1 MMIPTGNNSN
11 QDIKVSI
18 SSYAGGS
25 SPEQALERLKEAG
38 FHYAELSIGHTEAI
52 FQRGEEGWRKFR
64 ELADQA
70 GIRFLQAHL
79 PQRNSLCT
87 EDEEL
92 RRIRIETL
100 RNSCVMYHV
109 LGITAAVVHCG
120 GDAAIAG
127 GEDPAA
133 VRSRRVRSLRE
144 LLSDLPE
151 GMTLCLENLP
161 GDTFEDVETNL
172 IECGNPENLGYCLDT
187 GHLHISK
194 PSNQGDYIR
203 KAGKKLKAIH
213 IHDNVGPLFSG
224 PARQA
229 YWYPSDKHMFPGF
242 FSGSINWNT
251 VLTALREIG
260 YDGLWNLEIDADY
273 GSGIPPYGYRELV
286 LRQHRER
293 AEFLFHY
300 DPEAPAPGD
309 PVNDF
314 SRFQPICRK
323 ELKLSFSRWKIHA
336 ELPRYEVTVDPVH
349 GGRLVSWKVGGREL
363 LFPNTAFGWCIPGVW
378 MPRNLA
384 RLWPSGMAVDAIEET
399 GGGIRVKLSGMVKKE
414 FEFLAD
420 MPLTLIQQFS
430 PDAVRIELRL
440 KNIHPETLPSFA
452 VRFHCMTAL
461 TGGGSLPRGAVT
473 FSDGTTLTRDGK
485 GWIFLLPG
493 AAENLADNIAAGGHA
508 IPVPAA
514 DFTIEM
520 SGSSEPMRITFPGKQ
535 PAAVYFEDSKSGV
548 MTMEPIFPVPPLEPG
563 EIFTAAMQGDISRKL
578 SSEKHK

>member
-1 MMIPTGNNSN
+1 MITPTGKDSN
-11 QDIKVSI
+11 PDIRISI
-18 SSYAGGS
+18 TSSAGGN
-25 SPEQALERLKEAG
+25 SPEQALKRLKEAG
-38 FHYAELSIGHTEAI
+38 FHYAELSIEHTETI
-52 FQRGEEGWRKFR
+52 YLRGEAAWRKFR

-92 RRIRIETL
+92 RQTRLENL
-100 RNSCVMYHV
+100 RNYCVMYHV

-120 GDAAIAG
+120 GDFALAH
-127 GEDPAA
+127 GEDPAT
-133 VRSRRVRSLRE
+133 VRKRRVRSLLE
-144 LLSDLPE
+144 LLRDLPE

-161 GDTFEDVETNL
+161 GDTFEDVEANL

-187 GHLHISK
+187 GHLHIT
-194 PSNQGDYIR
+194 PPANQGDYIR

-224 PARQA
+224 PVRQA
-229 YWYPSDKHMFPGF
+229 YWDTSDKHLFPGF
-242 FSGSINWNT
+242 FYGSINWNT
-251 VLTALREIG
+251 VLTALREVG
-260 YDGLWNLEIDADY
+260 YSGLWNLEIAADY

-300 DPEAPAPGD
+300 DPEAPVPGD

-314 SRFQPICRK
+314 SRFQPISRK
-323 ELKLSFSRWKIHA
+323 DLKLTFRRWKIHA
-336 ELPRYEVTVDPVH
+336 EFSRYQVTADPVH
-349 GGRLVSWKVGGREL
+349 GGRLASWKIDGREI
-363 LFPNTAFGWCIPGVW
+363 LFPNSSFGWGIAGVW

-384 RLWPSGMAVDAIEET
+384 RLWQFGMAVDEIEEND
-399 GGGIRVKLSGMVKKE
+399 GSIRMKLSGTVKKE

-420 MPLTLIQQFS
+420 LPLVLIRQFF
-430 PDAVRIELRL
+430 PDAVRTELQL
-440 KNIHPETLPSFA
+440 KNIHPEKMPSFA

-473 FSDGTTLTRDGK
+473 FSDGTTLPRDEK

-493 AAENLADNIAAGGHA
+493 AAENLADCVSTAGHTVP
-508 IPVPAA
+508 IPAA
-514 DFTIEM
+514 DFTIGM
-520 SGSSEPMRITFPGKQ
+520 PGSPEPLRITFPGKQ
-535 PAAVYFEDSKSGV
+535 PAAVYFEDTTSGV
-548 MTMEPIFPVPPLEPG
+548 MTMEPIFQVPPLEPG
-563 EIFTAAMQGDISRKL
+563 EVFTAVMQADIPELR
-578 SSEKHK
+578 